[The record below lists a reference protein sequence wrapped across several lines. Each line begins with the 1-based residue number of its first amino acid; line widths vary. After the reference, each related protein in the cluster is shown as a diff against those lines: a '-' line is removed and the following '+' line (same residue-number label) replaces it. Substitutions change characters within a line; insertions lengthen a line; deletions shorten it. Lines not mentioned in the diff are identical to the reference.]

1 MTNKLF
7 TVHRGDI
14 CVECLRDTSFGSG
27 LFVNRIPGDTTICNE
42 KGEETGSRTGYFCAQ
57 CMAMDCDR
65 CANKIPLDEDFTP
78 YQIYGETSDVEEFS
92 DGAYRICEDCLTPKE
107 KQLMEELNNEI

>member
-1 MTNKLF
+1 MTRELL
-7 TVHRGDI
+7 TVNMGDI

-42 KGEETGSRTGYFCAQ
+42 KGEETGLRTGYFCAE

-65 CANKIPLDEDFTP
+65 CDNKIPLDEDFTP

-92 DGAYRICEDCLTPKE
+92 DGAYRICEACLTPKE